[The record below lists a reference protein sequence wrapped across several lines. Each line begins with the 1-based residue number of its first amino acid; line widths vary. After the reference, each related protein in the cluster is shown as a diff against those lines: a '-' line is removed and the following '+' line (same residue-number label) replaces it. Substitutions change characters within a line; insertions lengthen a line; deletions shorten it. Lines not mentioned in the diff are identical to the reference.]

1 MVAKYERNLMS
12 NTRKIFDMLA
22 LRMHQR
28 RAKLLG
34 SVDFVDKFSIN
45 QVHERLSDI
54 KRTFKYP
61 AIIGQ
66 KTSFWAKKLGLNN
79 AILID
84 DDDHLDFN
92 DKKFDFIIHAL
103 SLHWHDDPVGQLIQ
117 VRQALE
123 PDGLMLAFFLG
134 GETLYELRTV
144 FEQAELKTENGI
156 SPRVAPMIELRD
168 AGDLLVRAGFALSV
182 ADSTDLEVIYTTP
195 IELLHDLRGMGETNI
210 MVDRRKN
217 FLKRET
223 LKNLIELYATQFN
236 AHKYD
241 GGVKATFQLFCL
253 TGWAPS
259 KNQQKPLRRGSA
271 THSFTDVLGTY
282 KL

>member
-1 MVAKYERNLMS
+1 MVVKYERNLMS
-12 NTRKIFDMLA
+12 NTRKIFDMAA

-34 SVDFVDKFSIN
+34 PIEFVDEFAID
-45 QVHERLSDI
+45 QVYERLSDI
-54 KRTFKYP
+54 KRTFKCP

-79 AILID
+79 AILIN
-84 DDDHLDFN
+84 DDDHLNFD
-92 DKKFDFIIHAL
+92 DKKFDLIIHAL

-117 VRQALE
+117 VRQALV
-123 PDGLMLAFFLG
+123 PDGLMLVIFFG
-134 GETLYELRTV
+134 GKTLHELRTA

-182 ADSTDLEVIYTTP
+182 ADSTDLEVIYNTP
-195 IELLHDLRGMGETNI
+195 IKLLHDLRGMGETNI
-210 MVDRRKN
+210 MFDRRKN
-217 FLKRET
+217 FLKRST
-223 LKNLIELYATQFN
+223 LKIFFEIYSTQLN
-236 AHKYD
+236 KKKKE
-241 GGVKATFQLFCL
+241 GGVKATFQIFCL
-253 TGWAPS
+253 TGWSPS
-259 KNQQKPLRRGSA
+259 ENQQKPLKRGSA
-271 THSFTDVLGTY
+271 THNFSDVLGTY

>member
-28 RAKLLG
+28 RAKFLG
-34 SVDFVDKFSIN
+34 PIDFVDEFSIN

-54 KRTFKYP
+54 NRTFKHP

-79 AILID
+79 AILIN

-123 PDGLMLAFFLG
+123 PDGLMLAFFFG
-134 GETLYELRTV
+134 GETLYELRTA

-223 LKNLIELYATQFN
+223 LRNLVELYATQFS
-236 AHKYD
+236 AHKKD
-241 GGVKATFQLFCL
+241 GRVKATFQLFCL